1 MSFINI
7 SVPSYPYFTHAGNAI
22 YRPGDKHQSR
32 RGLDFFDIILVETG
46 TLFMNINDREYRLPA
61 NNLLIIP
68 PLIAHSGSKIC
79 TERTFFHWM
88 HFNTREIW
96 ELSDVPRG
104 SFGMS
109 QADSLMIS
117 LPLHQSLSA
126 EIAQNAISIMKQ
138 LETSLINY
146 FTSSNTHIK
155 PEINA
160 CHQQE
165 LFLHLMNMICVKPKI
180 SEISDIAYAA
190 LQFLITH
197 YMEPFSL
204 EKLAKILNCHPTH
217 LIRCFK
223 KQYGIPPTQMLIK
236 IRLNRACS
244 LLMNPEISI
253 TSIAYSVGFSS
264 ASYFCKQFKK
274 SFQYSPKEYR
284 SKALADKL
292 NIQAH
297 DYKAAAL
304 ENSQ

>member
-1 MSFINI
+1 MTFINI
-7 SVPSYPYFTHAGNAI
+7 SVPSYPYFIHAGNAV
-22 YRPGDKHQSR
+22 YRPGDKHQNR

-46 TLFMNINDREYRLPA
+46 TLFMNVSNKEYRLTA
-61 NNLLIIP
+61 NHILIIP
-68 PLIAHSGSKIC
+68 PLTAHFGSKIC
-79 TERTFFHWM
+79 TEKTFFHWM

-96 ELSDVPRG
+96 ELSDVPRD
-104 SFGMS
+104 SFGIS

-117 LPLHQSLSA
+117 LPLHQALSE

-155 PEINA
+155 PAINA
-160 CHQQE
+160 CHKQE
-165 LFLHLMNMICVKPKI
+165 LFLHLLNMLCVKLKL
-180 SEISDIAYAA
+180 SGVNDIAYAA
-190 LQFLITH
+190 LQFLIAH
-197 YMEPFSL
+197 YMEPFTL

-274 SFQYSPKEYR
+274 NFQYSPKEYR
-284 SKALADKL
+284 SKFLPDAPGS
-292 NIQAH
+292 QTH
-297 DYKAAAL
+297 DYTATTL
-304 ENSQ
+304 QDPQ